1 MGMFDSFIGQIKC
14 PNCKN
19 QQKTEVQFKWSE
31 CLLLDYEL
39 GDVVPGAQEGLYVED
54 DWFNER
60 CSNCKTEFIPN
71 VVLKNGKVIAFI
83 SKEELQRTDIEHL
96 QDIPYKYMKNL
107 RYDTEKALAKGFT
120 KETADFKKQPFKEN
134 QSITAFEREWKVAKG
149 WRKDFNSE
157 KVSEFF
163 KLSGCATRKSDYWFV
178 YIVVDATGLKR
189 FVEVSDRFKH
199 WSDNDDRYGNMLFS
213 ETYGFKDEHFLFS
226 EIF

>member
-54 DWFNER
+54 DWFNEQ
-60 CSNCKTEFIPN
+60 CSNCKTEFMPN

-83 SKEELQRTDIEHL
+83 SKEELQRIDIEHL

-134 QSITAFEREWKVAKG
+134 QSIMTFEREWKVAKG
-149 WRKDFNSE
+149 WRKDFNLE
-157 KVSEFF
+157 KSSEFI
-163 KLSGCATRKSDYWFV
+163 KLSGCALRKSDYWFV

-189 FVEVSDRFKH
+189 FVEVSDRIKH

-213 ETYGFKDEHFLFS
+213 ETYGIKDEHFLFS